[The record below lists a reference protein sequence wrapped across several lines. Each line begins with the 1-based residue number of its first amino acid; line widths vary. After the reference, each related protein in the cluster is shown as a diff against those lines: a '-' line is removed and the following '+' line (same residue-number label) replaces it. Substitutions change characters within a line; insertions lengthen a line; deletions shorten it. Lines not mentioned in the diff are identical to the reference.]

1 MDVDGS
7 WIDSNN
13 DDIYETHT
21 AGSGDMGPELY
32 VSRLFTTTLDWANE
46 ETLLVDYFN
55 KIHQY
60 NTGNLTVPWR
70 GLEYIDEDWYNM
82 DVYLNTIFDD
92 DVSHYDFGYETT
104 GKNYLLNIEKG
115 HHFVTVCA
123 HSYSGGHHFGK
134 RPTEAVTYAHI
145 YVYSPIQREA
155 KIVLGSDD
163 GIMAWFNGEK
173 ILQKNI
179 YQGWIVD
186 RYKVDVTLEEG
197 WNRLLCKISQES
209 GDHQLSVR
217 FTDTELNTLTDLKYQ
232 INNPEEFD
240 SGGEFIRSWLVN
252 GFHQDSSDSFYQY
265 LNTNYLNVDES
276 GITPSEG
283 QSMGGKKWETY
294 DSSGPYIDLDE
305 YSGSQD
311 FGVTYA
317 YVSFHADKES
327 SCELWTGYDDGMKAW
342 LNGKEILFDNRY
354 GDYLLDMTKI
364 PVQLHQGE
372 NHLLVKVSEWMGNH
386 GFTARFCT
394 SLGEEIEGLSYNP
407 QPEPISYIGNW
418 LVAGPFSNDNTQ
430 LRLTTEY
437 IPNEASLSPSI
448 GENASKYVWSQA
460 IGNGCPLDLNDFFDK
475 GDWVYSNDIQ
485 SLDPP
490 VLFYNL
496 FACSAGRFTDEN
508 YLSGSYV
515 FNTSFGLVSL
525 ASSKSGSMLNFQ
537 DFSIPLSQGKTIGES
552 FLEWFNTQA
561 PFAQWEKEW
570 FYGMTLCGD
579 PTLTITPT
587 DEPQLSIE
595 IISPTNGIYAK
606 DTRILP
612 FFAPVVFGD
621 VTVKIDVINQGY
633 GIEKVWFY
641 VDDKLLFTDDQA
653 PFECRFNQTVF
664 GKQVIQVI
672 AQDSMEKTKSESL
685 TIWKFF

>member
-7 WIDSNN
+7 WIDANN
-13 DDIYETHT
+13 DDIYDTHT

-32 VSRLFTTTLDWANE
+32 VSRLFTTTLDWADE
-46 ETLLVDYFN
+46 ETLLLDYFD
-55 KIHQY
+55 KIHKY

-82 DVYLNTIFDD
+82 DIYLNTIFDD
-92 DVSHYDFGYETT
+92 VRHYDFGYETT
-104 GKNYLLNIEKG
+104 GVDYLSNLERG
-115 HHFVTVCA
+115 YHFVTVCA

-134 RPTEAVTYAHI
+134 RPTEAVTYAHA
-145 YVYSPIQREA
+145 YVYSPLQREA
-155 KIVLGSDD
+155 KILVGSDD
-163 GIMAWFNGEK
+163 GSIVWLNGEK
-173 ILQKNI
+173 ILQKNL

-186 RYKVDVTLEEG
+186 RYKVDVTLEKG

-217 FTDTELNTLTDLKYQ
+217 FTDTDLNTLTDLNYQ
-232 INNPEEFD
+232 INNPEVFN
-240 SGGEFIRSWLVN
+240 SQGKFIRSWLVN

-265 LNTNYLNVDES
+265 LNTNYLKVDES
-276 GITPSEG
+276 SIIPSEG
-283 QSMGGKKWETY
+283 QSMGGKKWELY

-305 YSGSQD
+305 YAGSQD

-317 YVSFHADKES
+317 YVTVQATKDLA
-327 SCELWTGYDDGMKAW
+327 CELWTGYDDGMKAW
-342 LNGKEILFDNRY
+342 LNGEEIIFDNRY
-354 GDYLLDMTKI
+354 GDYLLDRTKI

-394 SLGEEIEGLSYNP
+394 SLGEKIEGLSYDP

-437 IPNEASLSPSI
+437 IPNEATLSPSI
-448 GENASKYVWSQA
+448 GENASGYVWSQG
-460 IGNGCPLDLNDFFDK
+460 IGNGCPFNINDFFDK
-475 GDWVYSNDIQ
+475 GDWVYSDDIQ

-490 VLFYNL
+490 ALFYNL
-496 FACSAGRFTDEN
+496 FACSGGRFTDEN

-537 DFSIPLSQGKTIGES
+537 DFSLPLSKGKTIGES
-552 FLEWFNTQA
+552 FLDWFNTQA
-561 PFAQWEKEW
+561 PFVQWEKEW

-579 PTLTITPT
+579 PTLTISPT
-587 DEPQLSIE
+587 DDPQVSID
-595 IISPTNGIYAK
+595 IISPKEGIYVGN
-606 DTRILP
+606 TRILP
-612 FFAPVVFGD
+612 FFVPVVFGE
-621 VTVKIDVINQGY
+621 VIVKIDVINQGY

-641 VDDKLLFTDDQA
+641 VDDKLFFTDDQA
-653 PFECRFNQTVF
+653 PFEFTFNQTVF

-672 AQDSMEKTKSESL
+672 AQDAVEKTVSESL